1 MRGEQTPGLLTGLVH
16 SEGKA
21 EPQPFPQEQKV
32 CSPAA
37 DPVLRGA

>member
-21 EPQPFPQEQKV
+21 AALASPTGAEILF
-32 CSPAA
+32 PAA